1 MDRTAWIVVIFCGF
15 GLFWWFGQ
23 QAKYVEE
30 ADNARRQRA
39 AEAVIPA
46 TQEEEEVPG
55 KDATEQPPRETI
67 EESTLSNDQAD
78 WVFTTGG
85 GGIARVRL
93 KDHNLKYR
101 AGDSELAE
109 DEEPKVTLNI
119 HSTHPIGELTT
130 GVGKFKDLV
139 YGIVSTED
147 RQIVL
152 QAQDGELQ
160 ITKTFKLANSGDV
173 ASTETGAEAQTH
185 LVQLELRM
193 KHTGNSRPYEISDY
207 YLYTGSAAPLFPK
220 EWEAQTG
227 FSYFFEG
234 DDEFQDVNH
243 FEDEDLAYT
252 EACEEFIWGSVEN
265 QFYAI
270 NICAEKEYNGGIWA
284 TRRPVKLTGYEEASG
299 QYYAVE
305 GAIRLPA
312 YSLNPGQEQVFKYD
326 IYTGPK
332 HYKLLKSLDRER
344 VEMTGFGRMPIFGW
358 MAKPFSKPL
367 SSLMDYLYGLFG
379 NYGWAIICITL
390 IIRFAIWPLH
400 IKSQRTMKRMSL
412 LQPKMKELKEKYQD
426 NPQKM
431 NQETMALYRDY
442 GVNPLGGC
450 LPILLQMPIFLG
462 FFAMLRS
469 AVELRHQPWLG
480 WVEDLSMPDTVV
492 HIAGFPLNILPILM
506 GITMVLQM
514 RMTPSTGDKM
524 QRRIFMLMP
533 VIFLIFCYG
542 FASAL
547 ALYWTAQNII
557 SIGQTWLLRNRKDVE
572 LVKRKRVPRPMPGKG
587 RPSFNAP
594 AKKKPPKRK
603 QIRTGGSKGRRS

>member
-1 MDRTAWIVVIFCGF
+1 MDKTAWIVVICCSL
-15 GLFWWFGQ
+15 GLFWWFGEQTKIAEQARYAQ
-23 QAKYVEE
+23 QREKAAQDAATAGQVEKPGPGPAVVEE
-30 ADNARRQRA
+30 APKK
-39 AEAVIPA
+39 V
-46 TQEEEEVPG
+46 
-55 KDATEQPPRETI
+55 I
-67 EESTLSNDQAD
+67 EERTLSNTKAD

-85 GGIARVRL
+85 GGIERVRL
-93 KDHNLKYR
+93 KEHNLKYR
-101 AGDSELAE
+101 KDDSELPE
-109 DEEPKVTLNI
+109 DEEPRVMLNAY
-119 HSTHPIGELTT
+119 STHPIGELTT
-130 GVGKFKDLV
+130 GVGDFEDLV
-139 YGIVSTED
+139 YTVVSSGD

-152 QAQDGELQ
+152 QAENGELQ
-160 ITKTFKLANSGDV
+160 ITKTFVLSDPEDSAGRGHVVN
-173 ASTETGAEAQTH
+173 
-185 LVQLELRM
+185 LELRM
-193 KHTGNSRPYEISDY
+193 KHTGDSRPFQMSDY
-207 YLYTGSAAPLFPK
+207 YLYAGSAAALFPK
-220 EWEAQTG
+220 EWEDQTG
-227 FSYFFEG
+227 FSYYFDG
-234 DDEFQDVNH
+234 DDEFHDVNH
-243 FEDEDLAYT
+243 FEDEDFKYT
-252 EACEEFIWGSVEN
+252 EDCGGFIWGGVEN

-284 TRRPVKLTGYEEASG
+284 TRKPVNLTGYEENTG
-299 QYYAVE
+299 EFHAVE
-305 GAIRLPA
+305 GAVRLPVLA
-312 YSLNPGQEQVFKYD
+312 LNPGQEEVFNYE

-332 HYKLLKSLDRER
+332 HYRTLKELDRER
-344 VEMTGFGRMPIFGW
+344 VEIIGFGRMPIFGW

-367 SSLMDYLYGLFG
+367 SLLMDYLFGIFG

-412 LQPKMKELKEKYQD
+412 LQPKMKELKEKYKD

-480 WVEDLSMPDTVV
+480 WVEDLSMPDTVYY
-492 HIAGFPLNILPILM
+492 IAGFPLNILPILM

-533 VIFLIFCYG
+533 VIFLVFCYG

-572 LVKRKRVPRPMPGKG
+572 LVKRKRVARPVPGKR

-594 AKKKPPKRK
+594 PQKKSPKRK
-603 QIRTGGSKGRRS
+603 QIRTGGGKGKRS

>member
-1 MDRTAWIVVIFCGF
+1 MDRAAWIVVIICSL
-15 GLFWWFGQ
+15 GLFWWFGEQ
-23 QAKYVEE
+23 SKYVEQAKAKE
-30 ADNARRQRA
+30 LQKA
-39 AEAVIPA
+39 AESIAPASQGEAAVA
-46 TQEEEEVPG
+46 G
-55 KDATEQPPRETI
+55 KDAVEATPVKTI
-67 EESTLSNDQAD
+67 EERTLSNDKVD

-85 GGIARVRL
+85 GGIASVRL
-93 KDHNLKYR
+93 KEHNLKFR
-101 AGDSELAE
+101 EQGSELAE
-109 DEEPKVTLNI
+109 DEEPKVTLNV
-119 HSTHPIGELTT
+119 HSKHPIGQLTT
-130 GVGKFKDLV
+130 GVGKFKDLNYTV
-139 YGIVSTED
+139 VSSGD
-147 RQIVL
+147 KQIVL
-152 QAQDGELQ
+152 QANDGELQ
-160 ITKTFKLANSGDV
+160 ITKTFKLSGPED
-173 ASTETGAEAQTH
+173 AGGQGY
-185 LVQLELRM
+185 LVQLELGM
-193 KHTGNSRPYEISDY
+193 KHTGDSRPYRISDY
-207 YLYTGSAAPLFPK
+207 YLYTGSIAALFPK
-220 EWEAQTG
+220 EWETQTG
-227 FSYFFEG
+227 FSYYFDE
-234 DDEFQDVNH
+234 DDEFHDVNH

-252 EACEEFIWGSVEN
+252 EACQQFSWASVEN

-270 NICAEKEYNGGIWA
+270 NICAEKEYDGGIWA
-284 TRRPVKLTGYEEASG
+284 TRRPVKLKGYEEDRG
-299 QYYAVE
+299 EYYAVE

-312 YSLNPGQEQVFKYD
+312 YSLSPGEEEVFNYD

-332 HYKLLKSLDRER
+332 HYQILKELDRER
-344 VEMTGFGRMPIFGW
+344 VEMTGFGRMPVFGW
-358 MAKPFSKPL
+358 MAEPFSKPL
-367 SSLMDYLYGLFG
+367 SSLMAYLYGVFG

-412 LQPKMKELKEKYQD
+412 LQPKMKELKEKHKD

-480 WVEDLSMPDTVV
+480 WVSDLSMPDTVV
-492 HIAGFPLNILPILM
+492 DILGFPLNILPILM
-506 GITMVLQM
+506 GVTMVLQM

-572 LVKRKRVPRPMPGKG
+572 LVKRKRVPRPAPGKG

-603 QIRTGGSKGRRS
+603 QIRTGGGKGRKP